1 MTDGNKEDSSF
12 HGASNDDCWKLF
24 SIATIT
30 SVVEYYIAW
39 EYAGS
44 SIAQAD
50 SIHAFIHSLW
60 YGSPLLGGW
69 WVTLRKLSPSKSE
82 RLYLRL
88 NSWNVYFLFASLI
101 WVGGEALMR
110 FWRSIP
116 IVSAFYMLVSGLCGI
131 TGNTLCLK
139 ILNRIKRYGPENDT
153 ATPHRRS
160 YQLFRK

>member
-60 YGSPLLGGW
+60 YGSP
-69 WVTLRKLSPSKSE
+69 
-82 RLYLRL
+82 
-88 NSWNVYFLFASLI
+88 F
-101 WVGGEALMR
+101 GGEALMR

-153 ATPHRRS
+153 AAPHRRS